1 MIEEVGWSAGRL
13 NYGSPNKEAYVET
26 TGQSVR
32 LRRVRVGGWGL
43 YTSGLWDRLTTN
55 SGGGKIVQKSL
66 KCEAVYI
73 YRGRTGRNGYSQ
85 RGRMSGMEIKK
96 QPPG

>member
-13 NYGSPNKEAYVET
+13 NYGSPNKEA
-26 TGQSVR
+26 
-32 LRRVRVGGWGL
+32 
-43 YTSGLWDRLTTN
+43 SGLWDRLTTN

-73 YRGRTGRNGYSQ
+73 YRGRTGRNGL
-85 RGRMSGMEIKK
+85 
-96 QPPG
+96 